1 MRSYRSNSHSKYD
14 LKVHLIW
21 TPKYRKRILTGKL
34 AERTRDLLKRICADH
49 DAYIISGKVASD
61 HIHMFISYKPQTSL
75 SKLVQ
80 YLKGGSARV
89 LFQEFGYLRK
99 QYWGNHLWS
108 RGYMAISSGNI
119 TDEMIQRYIEEQE
132 GEPVDV
138 GQFQIDSTL

>member
-21 TPKYRKRILTGKL
+21 IPKYRKRILTGKL
-34 AERTRDLLKRICADH
+34 AERTRDLLRQICSEH
-49 DAYIISGKVASD
+49 EAYIISGKVAAD
-61 HIHMFISYKPQTSL
+61 HVHMFISYKPQIPL

-89 LFQEFGYLRK
+89 LFQEFGYLRN
-99 QYWGNHLWS
+99 QFWGRHLWA

>member
-1 MRSYRSNSHSKYD
+1 MVLIQNAA
-14 LKVHLIW
+14 LKVLQIL
-21 TPKYRKRILTGKL
+21 KRILTGKL

-49 DAYIISGKVASD
+49 DAYIISGKVSSD
-61 HIHMFISYKPQTSL
+61 HIHMFISYKPQISL